1 MRIGVLNNLRAGR
14 SRDQVAR
21 ILEFLDDHRDIVHVE
36 TPRGDVVPE
45 ALLRLAAERVDVLV
59 VQGGDGT
66 LARVLTEIFE
76 HRIFHKV
83 PWVAPL
89 RGGRT
94 NMTALDLGASRDPV
108 RALQNLVAAARHG
121 SLQRHVHERHVLRL
135 AIPGE
140 GVVQHGMFFG
150 VGVIHRAMDLVHTKL
165 PRGRAQGVFGSGI
178 VTSGL
183 VARAAFGDA
192 SGILD
197 PDKIQLR
204 LDEGETEAA
213 SYPLLL
219 ASTLDRLF
227 LGMRPFWGSG
237 PGGLRLTAITGDAL
251 HLRRAA
257 LGILRGRPPA
267 FVRRDPSYVSRNV
280 RRAELL
286 LDCGLTVDGEMWA
299 PEPGRRVEV
308 TADQRVS
315 FVRL

>member
-21 ILEFLDDHRDIVHVE
+21 ILEFLDDHRGILHIE
-36 TPRGDVVPE
+36 TPRGEVVPD
-45 ALLRLAAERVDVLV
+45 ALSRLADEGVDVLV

-66 LARVLTEIFE
+66 LARVLTEILE
-76 HRIFHKV
+76 HGAFPKPPLI
-83 PWVAPL
+83 APL

-94 NMTALDLGASRDPV
+94 NMTALDIGMSRDPV
-108 RALQNLVAAARHG
+108 VALRNLVAAVRHG
-121 SLQRHVHERHVLRL
+121 SLQRHVIERAVLRL
-135 AIPGE
+135 AIPEE

-150 VGVIHRAMDLVHTKL
+150 VGVIHRAIEVVHRSF
-165 PRGRAQGVFGSGI
+165 PNGRSQGVFGSGI

-204 LDEGETEAA
+204 LDDGETEAG
-213 SYPLLL
+213 SYQLLI

-237 PGGLRLTAITGDAL
+237 PGNLRLTGISREAE
-251 HLRRAA
+251 HLRRAVI
-257 LGILRGRPPA
+257 GILRGRPPA
-267 FVRRDPSYVSRNV
+267 FVHHARGYLSRNV

-286 LDCGLTVDGEMWA
+286 LDCGLTIDGEVWA